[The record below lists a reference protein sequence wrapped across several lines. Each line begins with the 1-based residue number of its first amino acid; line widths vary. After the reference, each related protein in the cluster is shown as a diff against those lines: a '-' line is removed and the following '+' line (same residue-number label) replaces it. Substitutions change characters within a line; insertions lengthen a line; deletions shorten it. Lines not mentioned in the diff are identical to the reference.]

1 MPEENKNQGGAQNK
15 LGELFVE
22 FSTKGLPSLLKNLN
36 SVQANFLLSTKA
48 AKEFIDTISKP
59 FKEAGNDA
67 VGLGKM
73 ASMLGARKTDISKLD
88 YYFKSK
94 KLNPSL
100 IEDIAKRQQMYANW
114 QGGTGGLDSNFLIGM
129 NKLGLDWTKYNKSF
143 ESQLQL
149 TQDIFNRQNQK
160 NAVDR
165 VNIYSLLGANPEWAY
180 ANERGDFN
188 LKDAMGLSE
197 EAAENNIRAAEAM
210 AETSAAWQQLKNTAI
225 SEYAP
230 MITKGA
236 EAGTNIIKPTKENTS
251 PFLKGFNSQIF
262 GTPAMLLGPAGVAIG
277 VGGGVGKG
285 IRNVID
291 NESNG
296 QTTGQAAALDLSTL
310 GKILKYEAPK
320 QMGGNNTGVLGE
332 LPDLTPAAMN
342 TPAATI
348 PPGMNNLSQNIT
360 ITNQN
365 NITGDNAQEI
375 ATEIARINAQDIEY
389 TQYQLQNLTGI

>member
-36 SVQANFLLSTKA
+36 SVSAGFLLSTKA
-48 AKEFIDTISKP
+48 AKVFIDTVSKP
-59 FKEAGNDA
+59 IKEAGSGA
-67 VGLGKM
+67 VGIGKM
-73 ASMLGARKTDISKLD
+73 ASMLGARKTDIGKLD

-114 QGGTGGLDSNFLIGM
+114 QGGTGGMDSNFLIGM

-165 VNIYSLLGANPEWAY
+165 VNIYSLLGANQEWAY
-180 ANERGDFN
+180 ANERSDFN
-188 LKDAMGLSE
+188 LKDAMSMSDKAIE
-197 EAAENNIRAAEAM
+197 DNIRSAEAM
-210 AETSAAWQQLKNTAI
+210 AE
-225 SEYAP
+225 
-230 MITKGA
+230 A
-236 EAGTNIIKPTKENTS
+236 EAALKQAGGMFISKFSQDIVKVSNDLTNVAKNINNPEVEKRLDQAVETGKNYAQDGQASLFLGLGAGLGEKVANKVKGT
-251 PFLKGFNSQIF
+251 
-262 GTPAMLLGPAGVAIG
+262 
-277 VGGGVGKG
+277 
-285 IRNVID
+285 
-291 NESNG
+291 
-296 QTTGQAAALDLSTL
+296 TTGQAAPLSL
-310 GKILKYEAPK
+310 IDYPK
-320 QMGGNNTGVLGE
+320 QLTQGFDGVPTGGAAPV
-332 LPDLTPAAMN
+332 PDFMN
-342 TPAATI
+342 TPAATT

-365 NITGDNAQEI
+365 NITGENAQEI